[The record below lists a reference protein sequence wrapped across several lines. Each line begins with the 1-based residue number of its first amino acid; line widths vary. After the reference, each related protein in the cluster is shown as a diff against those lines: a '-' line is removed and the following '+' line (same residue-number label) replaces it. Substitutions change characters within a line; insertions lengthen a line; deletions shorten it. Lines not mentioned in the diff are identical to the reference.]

1 MDISISQNLENILQ
15 EKVAEGLFKSME
27 EAVNFAI
34 KFTFVNNTQERI
46 DILNAE
52 IEKGWQEMET
62 GQGRTYKDIFSDLRK
77 RYA

>member
-46 DILNAE
+46 DMLNAE
-52 IEKGWQEMET
+52 IEKGWQEMEK

>member
-1 MDISISQNLENILQ
+1 MNISLSQNLENILK

-34 KFTFVNNTQERI
+34 KFTFTNSTQERI
-46 DILNAE
+46 DMLNSE
-52 IEKGWQEMET
+52 IEKGWREMEN
-62 GQGRTYKDIFSDLRK
+62 GQGRSYKDVFSNLRK